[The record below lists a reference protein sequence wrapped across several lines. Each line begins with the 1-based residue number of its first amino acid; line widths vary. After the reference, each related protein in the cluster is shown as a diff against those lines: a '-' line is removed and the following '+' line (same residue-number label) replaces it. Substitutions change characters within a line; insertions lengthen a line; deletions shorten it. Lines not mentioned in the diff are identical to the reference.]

1 MCNTISHVV
10 VESQHNKFPVL
21 ATRRKHADR
30 FNRLNTKMFE
40 RTILVCR
47 LLTCYVLSFHDK
59 LKTGY
64 IVMMM
69 MMIMM
74 IMIMILIIIII
85 IIIIIIVVVTVNR
98 VKNSEYVRFL
108 IGAIF
113 KDREQRGV
121 IMVKIRF
128 FFLFFFVC
136 YFCFVCVFCF
146 VLFFVCL
153 FVCCYFL
160 IVCCCFV
167 CNSLHL

>member
-74 IMIMILIIIII
+74 IMIMILL
-85 IIIIIIVVVTVNR
+85 IIIIVVVTVNR

-121 IMVKIRF
+121 IMVKIRVF
-128 FFLFFFVC
+128 
-136 YFCFVCVFCF
+136 FCFSLFVTF
-146 VLFFVCL
+146 VLFGFSVLFCFLFVCL
-153 FVCCYFL
+153 FVCLLLFFNCLLLF
-160 IVCCCFV
+160 CM
-167 CNSLHL
+167 

>member
-74 IMIMILIIIII
+74 IMI
-85 IIIIIIVVVTVNR
+85 IIVVVTVNR

-121 IMVKIRF
+121 IMVKIRVF
-128 FFLFFFVC
+128 
-136 YFCFVCVFCF
+136 FCFSLFVTF
-146 VLFFVCL
+146 VLFVFSVLFWFLFVCL
-153 FVCCYFL
+153 LLFL
-160 IVCCCFV
+160 NCLLLFCM
-167 CNSLHL
+167 